1 MEKKDLLSL
10 QSKYSY
16 LSDYEERYRKEL
28 LDFVREAFEKH
39 GGVFEYKCPTHGSW
53 KEAEADGNY
62 DFDAMNDLPTC
73 MTIWVDDDGGHEVY
87 PVRIEEIKG
96 CESLFDNFE
105 VECYDWYDCEWQS
118 YSWPHLGIDNL
129 RSIAD
134 FIHAVLEQEREE
146 IV

>member
-1 MEKKDLLSL
+1 MNKKDLFSL

-28 LDFVREAFEKH
+28 LDFIREAFEKH

-53 KEAEADGNY
+53 KEASADGDY
-62 DFDAMNDLPTC
+62 DFNAMNDLPTC

-87 PVRIEEIKG
+87 PIRIEEIKG
-96 CESLFDNFE
+96 SEPLFDSFE
-105 VECYDWYDCEWQS
+105 VECYDWYDGEWQS

-134 FIHAVLEQEREE
+134 FINAVLEQEQEE